1 MNIITDK
8 TKAPAKLRYRVSNNS
23 GSINKEFGK
32 DQQAAYDFANE
43 MKETATIRGYFAF
56 KQKENGKRIRY
67 SLIMYLNN
75 QLSRRGEQQA
85 DRHRRWELFIN
96 LKIKRH
102 GKYIQVVSY

>member
-1 MNIITDK
+1 MNIITD
-8 TKAPAKLRYRVSNNS
+8 PAKLRYRVSNNS
-23 GSINKEFGK
+23 GTINKEFGK
-32 DQQAAYDFANE
+32 NQQAAYDFANE
-43 MKETATIRGYFAF
+43 MKETATIRGYFVF
-56 KQKENGKRIRY
+56 KHRGIRY

-85 DRHRRWELFIN
+85 DRHRRLELFIN

>member
-1 MNIITDK
+1 
-8 TKAPAKLRYRVSNNS
+8 
-23 GSINKEFGK
+23 
-32 DQQAAYDFANE
+32 
-43 MKETATIRGYFAF
+43 MKETAPYADILFLNIEG
-56 KQKENGKRIRY
+56 NGKRIRY

-102 GKYIQVVSY
+102 GKYIYVVSY

>member
-43 MKETATIRGYFAF
+43 IKETAIIREYFVF
-56 KQKENGKRIRY
+56 KKRGKWQT
-67 SLIMYLNN
+67 NTV
-75 QLSRRGEQQA
+75 
-85 DRHRRWELFIN
+85 FIDHVF
-96 LKIKRH
+96 R
-102 GKYIQVVSY
+102 

>member
-56 KQKENGKRIRY
+56 KQK
-67 SLIMYLNN
+67 
-75 QLSRRGEQQA
+75 GEWQTNTV
-85 DRHRRWELFIN
+85 FIDHVF
-96 LKIKRH
+96 K
-102 GKYIQVVSY
+102 